1 MRAAT
6 KTKLPSTLRDPAELF
21 AEAVVLAA
29 LELAVPV
36 ELLAGSVELGEEVL
50 EGSVVE
56 VFEEDVPLSKVTERS
71 ETGNDSV
78 ESVILI
84 PEPFVH
90 TEDVP
95 GTPATNLT
103 PAHCQLAQSIKGDI
117 LDREFRRE
125 VVQRLVLP
133 QSDLTNS
140 EELPMH

>member
-84 PEPFVH
+84 PDPFVH

-103 PAHCQLAQSIKGDI
+103 PAHCQLALSIRG
-117 LDREFRRE
+117 EY
-125 VVQRLVLP
+125 
-133 QSDLTNS
+133 T
-140 EELPMH
+140 